1 MPIPDEIIREVRD
14 LEPLPMTVQQLLT
27 VLGDENVPLGDI
39 AKIIEYD
46 EALVANTLRLANS
59 AYYSRGRE
67 VQTARAAVVRL
78 GTSAM
83 LNMAL
88 GQYLRSMTVPATM
101 YDLNENDLWLHS
113 AVSSLATGE
122 IIRRSH
128 VQIPQVANVAA
139 LVHDIGK
146 LIMVRYFKVDF
157 SEVLNLCE
165 ESGLTFVEA
174 ERELFGCDHAE
185 VGGTI
190 AEKWNFPPE
199 VREAIS
205 RHHDEDLEDSSPVLD
220 TVVMANLAAKT
231 LGIGLGAE
239 GLNLRIDDRCGQ
251 RLGIN
256 VDTFCA
262 ICADL
267 QDQVDELKKMNGFHN
282 KR

>member
-14 LEPLPMTVQQLLT
+14 LQPLPMTVQQLLT
-27 VLGDENVPLGDI
+27 VLGDENVALGEI

-59 AYYSRGRE
+59 AYYSRGKE
-67 VQTARAAVVRL
+67 VNTARAAVVRL

-88 GQYLRSMTVPATM
+88 GQYLRSMTVSAPI

-113 AVSSLATGE
+113 AVSSLASGE
-122 IIRRSH
+122 ILRRSR
-128 VQIPQVANVAA
+128 VDIPQIANVAA

-157 SEVLNLCE
+157 SQALKLCE
-165 ESGLTFVEA
+165 ESEMTFVEA

-190 AEKWNFPPE
+190 GEKWNFPAE
-199 VREAIS
+199 VQEAIR
-205 RHHDEDLEDSSPVLD
+205 RHHDEDLEVSNPVLD
-220 TVVMANLAAKT
+220 TVVLANLAAKT

-239 GLNLRIDDRCGQ
+239 GLNLRVDDRCGQ
-251 RLGIN
+251 RLGLR
-256 VDTFCA
+256 VEAFCA

-267 QDQVDELKKMNGFHN
+267 QDQVDELKKMNGFH
-282 KR
+282 R